1 MNVPKPRRLSS
12 GNYFIQLR
20 LGGESISI
28 TEPTAKE
35 CIDAAMLI
43 KAEHRAGKRTKQKAA
58 AGSSLTLRQ
67 AIDNYIES
75 KNNVLSPSTIR
86 GYRTIQRNR
95 FQAVADIKLKD
106 IPDWQ
111 RVINTEAK
119 LCSAKT
125 LKNAWGFVS
134 TVLHSSEVELPRSIT
149 LPQLPDKTR
158 PWLDYE
164 QIRTFCEVIKDTPCE
179 LPALLA
185 LSSLRRSEMYA
196 LTWDDIDLKHHRIL
210 VRGAM
215 VPDENHEFM
224 TKSTTKNASSNRS
237 VPILIPR
244 LLDLLTDADKTSARV
259 LDGSP
264 NTAWKKINRVCRDN
278 DLPEVGLHGLRHS
291 FASLAYHL
299 GISERECMQIGGWAD
314 SKTMSK
320 IYTHI
325 ADKDIVR
332 AENAMADFYKNAN
345 KNANGNYKSE

>member
-35 CIDAAMLI
+35 CINTAMLI
-43 KAEHRAGKRTKQKAA
+43 KAEHRAGKRAEQKAA
-58 AGSSLTLRQ
+58 VSGSDLTLRQ
-67 AIDNYIES
+67 AIDNYIDS
-75 KNNVLSPSTIR
+75 KSNVLSPSTIR

-95 FQAVADIKLKD
+95 FQTVADIKLKD

-111 RVINTEAK
+111 RVVNSEAK
-119 LCSAKT
+119 QCSAKT
-125 LKNAWGFVS
+125 LKNAWGFVT
-134 TVLHSSEVELPRSIT
+134 TVMRSNKVDFPEDIT
-149 LPQLPDKTR
+149 LPQLPENTR

-164 QIRTFCEVIKDTPCE
+164 QIQTFCEVIKDTPCE
-179 LPALLA
+179 LHALLA

-259 LDGSP
+259 LVGSP
-264 NTAWKKINRVCRDN
+264 NTAWKKINKVC
-278 DLPEVGLHGLRHS
+278 HS
-291 FASLAYHL
+291 DVQYQAFSSGAL
-299 GISERECMQIGGWAD
+299 
-314 SKTMSK
+314 
-320 IYTHI
+320 
-325 ADKDIVR
+325 
-332 AENAMADFYKNAN
+332 
-345 KNANGNYKSE
+345 